1 MRCVVIEMLDDR
13 RRKESPSADTS
24 FTSSDALEPRLAGGD
39 DCAMTRPR
47 SLSLALLVLA
57 VSIASPL
64 LAATNLVPVL
74 TGLLNPVFVA
84 HAGDGSKRLFVVEQ
98 DGTIRVWHAG
108 AAATSLFLDVRDR
121 VLSGGERGLLG
132 LAFHPLYRVN
142 GRFFVY
148 YTRNPDGTIVIAEY
162 HVTSDRDVASRDE
175 RVLLTIPHPV
185 NANHN
190 GGMLTF
196 GPGGYLFI
204 GVGDGGSANDPPN
217 NAQNVEMLLGK
228 ILRLD
233 VDRSDT
239 AAGTPYS
246 APASNPFVGR
256 AGRDEIFAFGF
267 RNPWRFSFDRRT
279 NQQWVGDV
287 GQDRF
292 EEVDTPILEGGNYGW
307 RVYEGLTC
315 SNNDASL
322 CGPGRYINPIFDYPH
337 TAGRCSITGGYV
349 YRGPAGAL
357 DDGTYVYADY
367 CSGEIFAWDGR
378 DQRLLLQSG
387 SLISSFG
394 EDEDGELYV
403 VALGGT
409 VSKIVTDCQL
419 TLSAPGTTIGVR
431 GETGVVSFTSP
442 SDCAWTATSHSS
454 WITIDSTASGAGSG
468 TVVYTVAPYKGHV
481 VARIGTI
488 TIGDATYSI
497 RQSR

>member
-1 MRCVVIEMLDDR
+1 MDAR
-13 RRKESPSADTS
+13 RGHTASI
-24 FTSSDALEPRLAGGD
+24 FTSLA
-39 DCAMTRPR
+39 A
-47 SLSLALLVLA
+47 LVLA
-57 VSIASPL
+57 LSISSPL
-64 LAATNLVPVL
+64 RAAIKLVPVL
-74 TGLLNPVFVA
+74 SGLSNPVFVA
-84 HAGDGSKRLFVVEQ
+84 NAGDGSRRLFVVEQ

-108 AAATSLFLDVRDR
+108 AATSSSFLDVRDR

-148 YTRNPDGTIVIAEY
+148 YTRKPDGAIVIAEY
-162 HVTSDRDVASRDE
+162 QVTSDPDVASRNE
-175 RVLLTIPHPV
+175 RLLLTIPHPV

-190 GGMLTF
+190 GGMLAF

-217 NAQNVEMLLGK
+217 NAQNMETLLGK

-233 VDRSDT
+233 VDRADIVL
-239 AAGTPYS
+239 GIQYS
-246 APASNPFVGR
+246 APASNPFVGK
-256 AGRDEIFAFGF
+256 AGRDEIYAFGF

-292 EEVDTPILEGGNYGW
+292 EEVDAPILSGGNYGW

-315 SNNDASL
+315 SNNDPSL
-322 CGPGRYINPIFDYPH
+322 CGPGRYINPIVVYSH
-337 TAGRCSITGGYV
+337 SGGRCSITGGYV
-349 YRGPAGAL
+349 YRGPAGSL

-367 CSGEIFAWDGR
+367 CSGELFAWDGR
-378 DQRLLLQSG
+378 DQRLLIESG

-409 VSKIVTDCQL
+409 LSKIVSGCQP
-419 TLSAPGTTIGVR
+419 TLSPTAVTFSVAGGA
-431 GETGVVSFTSP
+431 GLVSFAYP
-442 SDCAWTATSHSS
+442 SDCAWTATSDSS
-454 WITIDSTASGAGSG
+454 WITIGGTASGVGGS
-468 TVVYTVAPYKGHV
+468 TVAYTVAPYRGHA
-481 VARIGTI
+481 VARTGTI
-488 TIGDATYSI
+488 TIGDAAYSI